1 MKTIKVERR
10 VPFGFRGDWGKVYKR
25 YTNSEDLKIDDRKI
39 CFESNYYVAID
50 DEIQIKQV
58 GDITSANEQT
68 LNGLEMRTYYMTI
81 ETTDSYWND
90 DLKEY
95 SCCVSPEDILFAFNR
110 FWMVSDVKEVP
121 KFRPQ
126 KVSFYYCELK
136 SMKGPQNV

>member
-1 MKTIKVERR
+1 MRTIKVERR

-39 CFESNYYVAID
+39 RFESNYYVAID

-68 LNGLEMRTYYMTI
+68 LNCLEMRTYYMTI

-110 FWMVSDVKEVP
+110 FWMVSDVKEVS

-126 KVSFYYCELK
+126 KLSFYYCELK